1 MSFLLHVKILDSVCC
16 GSQSCEECIEF
27 TVEKMET
34 IEKHLE
40 LQETLMSLAMK
51 NSLTENG
58 SSFDNF
64 LEVILKFII
73 FE

>member
-1 MSFLLHVKILDSVCC
+1 
-16 GSQSCEECIEF
+16 
-27 TVEKMET
+27 MET

-51 NSLTENG
+51 NPLTENG
-58 SSFDNF
+58 SSFDNS
-64 LEVILKFII
+64 LGVILKFII